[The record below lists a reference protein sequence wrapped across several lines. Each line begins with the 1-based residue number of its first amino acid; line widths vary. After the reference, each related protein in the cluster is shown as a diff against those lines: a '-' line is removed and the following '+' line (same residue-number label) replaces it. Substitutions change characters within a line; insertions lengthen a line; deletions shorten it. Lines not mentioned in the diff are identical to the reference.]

1 MTRTSKLILPET
13 SKRKTARSRKPT
25 PFLAAVPGLAQ
36 TTLAYGSIEA
46 AFPNVGPGLK
56 PFGDK
61 VILQIRTAMKQTKGG
76 LYVPEESRDTEQWNT
91 QVGKVI
97 SLGPVAFKN
106 RDTLQPWPEGDWV
119 KPGVYVRCPKYGG
132 DRWEV
137 PVPNS
142 LDPALFVVFR
152 DIELVGEIDGDPLEM
167 VAFLK

>member
-1 MTRTSKLILPET
+1 MTRASKPL
-13 SKRKTARSRKPT
+13 
-25 PFLAAVPGLAQ
+25 LAEIPGLPQ
-36 TTLAYGSIEA
+36 STLAYGSLAE
-46 AFPNVGPGLK
+46 AFPDVPAGLK

-61 VILQIRTAMKQTKGG
+61 VLVQIRTPMVRTKGG
-76 LYVPEESRDTEQWNT
+76 IELIPADRDTEQWNT
-91 QVGKVI
+91 QVAKVI

-106 RDTLQPWPEGDWV
+106 RDTLQPWPEGEWV

-142 LDPALFVVFR
+142 PDPALFVLFR
-152 DIELVGEIDGDPLEM
+152 DMDLVGEIDGDPLAM